1 MKEISMRTEK
11 VYRRCHALLK
21 ARESAHQELK
31 TIKASAARI
40 ENILT
45 TQGTDLCPQLEM
57 AQFQHLTS
65 LQKRIDSELW
75 RSIFHEMNLLR
86 VLAPAHL
93 QQLNQWMDDEVVPDF
108 NKTRLNQI
116 FATFTSIPEKQLRC
130 LAIQQVFTLFLD
142 WDGDENA
149 NVEKVPERIELKDP
163 FFELNGAIK
172 LKLHVRTLLDDLDR
186 LLREIYQLERSK
198 LSDRLDAFFQEDFQI
213 QLKEIGMTIES
224 KKLKS
229 LAISFDR
236 ETQILL
242 EKAIKDAPEYM
253 ELNIEKLIR
262 DIGFISQSELICLS
276 STSDEKEIKYQ
287 APLSEAI

>member
-1 MKEISMRTEK
+1 MRQK
-11 VYRRCHALLK
+11 MNQRSHALLG
-21 ARESAHQELK
+21 ARERAHQELK

-40 ENILT
+40 ESILT

-57 AQFQHLTS
+57 AQFQHLAS

-75 RSIFHEMNLLR
+75 RSVFHEMNLLR

-93 QQLNQWMDDEVVPDF
+93 QQLNQWMDDEAVPDF
-108 NKTRLNQI
+108 NKTRLNQV
-116 FATFTSIPEKQLRC
+116 FATFAPIPEKQLRC
-130 LAIQQVFTLFLD
+130 LAIQRVFTLLLD

-213 QLKEIGMTIES
+213 QLKEIGITIES

-236 ETQILL
+236 ETRILL
-242 EKAIKDAPEYM
+242 EKAIQDAPEYM
-253 ELNIEKLIR
+253 AL
-262 DIGFISQSELICLS
+262 DIGSVLNQL
-276 STSDEKEIKYQ
+276 
-287 APLSEAI
+287 